1 MSKIESQQAYLKSLG
16 FVTGMKEEPATKD
29 ESQKKKAEQVKK
41 LQALIEKRNWILVHN
56 TEDAL

>member
-1 MSKIESQQAYLKSLG
+1 MNEQEAQRASLKSLG
-16 FVTGMKEEPATKD
+16 FVTGLEEEPATKD
-29 ESQKKKAEQVKK
+29 ELQKKKAEQVKK